1 VPGGGAGGGP
11 SPASGGLGADLSIAP
26 NIAIEFAD
34 VWKKLGRKEVLRGLN
49 LTVARGESLV
59 IIGRSG
65 TGKSVLLKHVIGLMD
80 PDRGVVHVNGLDVA
94 ALKDRDLFEL
104 RETMGMLFQAGALF
118 DSMTIGEN
126 VGLALR
132 EHTTLPEKQIEIV
145 VGEKLGLVGLAG
157 SEGLRP
163 SALSGGMR
171 KRAALARAISMN
183 PKIMLYDEPT
193 TGLDPITSDVIN
205 RLIRRL
211 QERLG
216 ITSIAVTHDMKS
228 AYHIA
233 DRIAMLHDGR
243 IHAVGTPAEIQASRD
258 PIVRQFIE
266 GSSVGPLQPT

>member
-1 VPGGGAGGGP
+1 LPERGPQFGAAGGGER
-11 SPASGGLGADLSIAP
+11 GLSLVSDV
-26 NIAIEFAD
+26 AIEFAG
-34 VWKKLGRKEVLRGLN
+34 VWKRLGKKEVLRGVDLS
-49 LTVARGESLV
+49 VARGECLV

-65 TGKSVLLKHVIGLMD
+65 TGKSVLLKHAIGLME
-80 PDRGVVHVNGLDVA
+80 PDRGKVTVNGLDVST
-94 ALKDRDLFEL
+94 LKERDLLQL
-104 RETMGMLFQAGALF
+104 REGMGMLFQAGALF

-132 EHTTLPEKQIEIV
+132 EHTPLPETQIEIV
-145 VGEKLGLVGLAG
+145 VAEKLALVGLAG
-157 SEGLRP
+157 SEPQRP
-163 SALSGGMR
+163 SSLSGGMK
-171 KRAALARAISMN
+171 KRAALARALAMN

-216 ITSIAVTHDMKS
+216 ITSIAVTHDMRS

-243 IHAVGTPAEIQASRD
+243 IHAVGTPAEIQATKD

-266 GSSVGPLQPT
+266 GSSDGPLQPT